1 VNTYWHFSGPVL
13 RDGSPLPAVGEHLPW
28 LVDIH
33 PCKRGYHASVRPLDA
48 LRYAPGPWVARVR
61 LHGETIEHGSPVDK
75 LVAQSREC
83 VTAYVDASNVLREF
97 SMWSALQVID
107 LWDAP
112 DVVQR
117 YLAGGGESIG
127 AAWVARAA
135 VRAAAE
141 AAAWAAEDAA
151 AEPKHGCFMSEAC
164 AGRWL
169 VEGRD
174 ECLGCEEIGV
184 LTVSCNRFEAICDLE
199 QVHEFVPLKVLE
211 REDVASGEA
220 AHSFCP
226 PGLVS
231 GHWSYYTTT

>member
-1 VNTYWHFSGPVL
+1 MKYWHFSGPVL
-13 RDGSPLPAVGEHLPW
+13 RDGSPLPAVGESLPW
-28 LVDIH
+28 IEDIH
-33 PCKRGYHASVRPLDA
+33 PCERGYHASARPLDA
-48 LRYAPGPWVARVR
+48 IRYAPGPWVARVR

-83 VTAYVDASNVLREF
+83 VTAYVDASDVLREF

-151 AEPKHGCFMSEAC
+151 AWA
-164 AGRWL
+164 AA
-169 VEGRD
+169 RD
-174 ECLGCEEIGV
+174 
-184 LTVSCNRFEAICDLE
+184 A
-199 QVHEFVPLKVLE
+199 
-211 REDVASGEA
+211 ASAAAEA
-220 AHSFCP
+220 AAWGAAWAAAFRAAHATAFHATRDAAFHATRDAQNNQ
-226 PGLVS
+226 LAKLLREKK
-231 GHWSYYTTT
+231 